1 MKRNNL
7 LFISF
12 LALSIGL
19 FSCGKSQKKDQETTE
34 EKPVVRLAQVFE
46 RNVPQIAEFTATI
59 QPEVKNSIA
68 PTAPGRIRRIM
79 VDVGSHVGR
88 GQRLVQM
95 DAVNLD
101 NYQTQITNLRQNYN
115 RLLELYQVGGVSK
128 QDVDNMKT
136 QLDQAEVSMKNLQ
149 ENTYL
154 VSPISGVVT
163 AKNYDNGDMFNGQQP
178 VLTVMQINPLKAVVN
193 VSETYFPKV
202 RTGMS
207 VAISFDAFPNE
218 RFNGTVSK
226 IYPTVDEMT
235 RTFGVEI
242 KMSNPGNKVRPGM
255 YARVTMNFG
264 NESRVV
270 VPDQAIV
277 KQVGSGSRFVYVYSD
292 GIVSFNEVKLGQRL
306 DAEYELISGV
316 PTGSQVVVAG
326 QSKLNDQMEVE
337 VADAPKTV
345 QKKDTTKQEA
355 QPVDSS
361 KIIVVKKK

>member
-1 MKRNNL
+1 MKSNKVVIASL
-7 LFISF
+7 LVLSF
-12 LALSIGL
+12 GL
-19 FSCGKSQKKDQETTE
+19 FSCGGAQKKETAAVA

-46 RNVPQIAEFTATI
+46 RGVPQIADFTATI

-68 PTAPGRIRRIM
+68 PTTPGRIRRIM
-79 VDVGSHVGR
+79 VDVGSHVGK

-95 DAVNLD
+95 DAVNLE
-101 NYQTQITNLRQNYN
+101 NYQTNIDNLRKNYN
-115 RLLELYQVGGVSK
+115 RLLELHEVGGVSK

-136 QLDQAEVSMKNLQ
+136 QLDQAEASMKSLQ

-163 AKNYDNGDMFNGQQP
+163 AKNYDNGDMFTGQLP

-193 VSETYFPKV
+193 VSESYFPKV
-202 RTGMS
+202 RTGMG
-207 VAISFDAFPNE
+207 VDISFDAFPNE

-242 KMSNPGNKVRPGM
+242 KMNNPGNKVRPGM

-264 NESRVV
+264 TEKRVV

-277 KQVGSGSRFVYVYSD
+277 KQVGSGSRFVYVYQD
-292 GIVSFNEVKLGQRL
+292 GKVSFNEVKLGQRL
-306 DAEYELISGV
+306 DAEYELLSGV

-337 VADAPKTV
+337 IA
-345 QKKDTTKQEA
+345 QEA
-355 QPVDSS
+355 KPTTPNP
-361 KIIVVKKK
+361 

>member
-1 MKRNNL
+1 MKHTNFL
-7 LFISF
+7 IISF

-19 FSCGKSQKKDQETTE
+19 FSCGGAQKKEADTAA

-46 RNVPQIAEFTATI
+46 RNVPQVAEFTATI

-68 PTAPGRIRRIM
+68 PTTPGRIRRIM
-79 VDVGSHVGR
+79 VDVGSNVSR

-101 NYQTQITNLRQNYN
+101 NYQTQISNLRANYN
-115 RLLELYQVGGVSK
+115 RLLELFEVGGVSK
-128 QDVDNMKT
+128 QDVDNMKA
-136 QLDQAEVSMKNLQ
+136 QLDQAETSMKNLQ

-163 AKNYDNGDMFNGQQP
+163 ARNYDNGDMFAGQLP
-178 VLTVMQINPLKAVVN
+178 VLTVMQINPLKAVVS

-202 RTGMS
+202 RIGMS
-207 VAISFDAFPNE
+207 VDISFDAFPNE
-218 RFNGTVSK
+218 RFEGTVRK

-242 KMSNPGNKVRPGM
+242 KMNNPGNKIRPGM

-264 NESRVV
+264 SENRVV

-277 KQVGSGSRFVYVYSD
+277 KQVGSGSRFIYVYHE
-292 GIVSFNEVKLGQRL
+292 GKVSFDEVKLGQRL
-306 DAEYELISGV
+306 DTEYELISGV
-316 PTGSQVVVAG
+316 PTGAQIVVAG
-326 QSKLNDQMEVE
+326 HSRLNDGMEVE
-337 VADAPKTV
+337 VAEK
-345 QKKDTTKQEA
+345 
-355 QPVDSS
+355 
-361 KIIVVKKK
+361 

>member
-1 MKRNNL
+1 MKRNK
-7 LFISF
+7 LFLIGF
-12 LALSIGL
+12 LALTAG
-19 FSCGKSQKKDQETTE
+19 FVSCGGAKKKEAAVTE

-68 PTAPGRIRRIM
+68 PTTPGRIRRIM
-79 VDVGSHVGR
+79 VDVGSHVAR

-95 DAVNLD
+95 DAVNLE
-101 NYQTQITNLRQNYN
+101 NYQTNIDNLRKNYN
-115 RLLELYQVGGVSK
+115 RLLELHEVGGISK

-136 QLDQAEVSMKNLQ
+136 QLDQAEASMKSLQ

-163 AKNYDNGDMFNGQQP
+163 AKNYDNGDMFTGQLP

-193 VSETYFPKV
+193 VSESYFPKV
-202 RTGMS
+202 RTGMG
-207 VAISFDAFPNE
+207 VDISFDAFPNE
-218 RFNGTVSK
+218 RFNGTVNK

-242 KMSNPGNKVRPGM
+242 KMNNPGNKVRPGM

-264 NESRVV
+264 TENRVV
-270 VPDQAIV
+270 VPDQAVV
-277 KQVGSGSRFVYVYSD
+277 KQVGSGSRFVYVYQD
-292 GIVSFNEVKLGQRL
+292 GKVTFNEVKLGQRL
-306 DAEYELISGV
+306 NDEYELISGV

-326 QSKLNDQMEVE
+326 QSKLTDQMEVQIT
-337 VADAPKTV
+337 PN
-345 QKKDTTKQEA
+345 
-355 QPVDSS
+355 P
-361 KIIVVKKK
+361 

>member
-1 MKRNNL
+1 MKHTNFL
-7 LFISF
+7 IISF
-12 LALSIGL
+12 LALSVGL
-19 FSCGKSQKKDQETTE
+19 FSCGGTQTKEEDAAT
-34 EKPVVRLAQVFE
+34 EKPIVRLAQVFE
-46 RNVPQIAEFTATI
+46 REVPQISEFTATI

-68 PTAPGRIRRIM
+68 PTTPGRIRRIM
-79 VDVGSHVGR
+79 VDVGSHVSS

-95 DAVNLD
+95 DALNLD

-154 VSPISGVVT
+154 ISPISGVVT

-226 IYPTVDEMT
+226 IYPTVDEMS

-264 NESRVV
+264 NEKRVV

-277 KQVGSGSRFVYVYSD
+277 KQVGSGSRFIYVYND

-306 DAEYELISGV
+306 EAEYELISGV
-316 PTGSQVVVAG
+316 PAGSQVVVAG
-326 QSKLNDQMEVE
+326 QSRLNDQMEVE
-337 VADAPKTV
+337 LADDSENRV
-345 QKKDTTKQEA
+345 QKRDTTQQA
-355 QPVDSS
+355 IQPVDSS
-361 KIIVVKKK
+361 KTEAKK